1 MLQRALLQPHL
12 DSTEVLA
19 SVVIAA
25 IASYAAL
32 TLAARVGARHGRAH
46 TNWVIGGGVA
56 MGLGIAAMH
65 FVGMVAMRLPV
76 AVSYEAGTTLLSVIV
91 AIGASALALGFAGG
105 TTLSSNRLAIGALLF
120 GGAIVGMH
128 YIGMSAIRAP
138 VTMEHDLS
146 RVGLS
151 ILIAIATAGAALWL
165 AFRLRNVAGF
175 SGGLRR
181 IAASVVMG
189 FAVAGMHYT
198 AMSAVSFRASGM
210 NHRAFDGPL
219 IAGRELSASVIAL
232 SVVILLS
239 AIVVAFIDQHARRE
253 AREAQL
259 TLEYRLA
266 EHEAEAAMA
275 TELYALL
282 AEHAT
287 DLVSTHRPDGQF
299 DYVTPSWSD
308 FLGVPVSQIVGHMP
322 IEFAHPDDV
331 QRLVENHARGLR
343 SLSVLTTVWRCR
355 RAVSERDGTPRYAW
369 LETTT
374 RPVRETPTGRVQ
386 TFVCA
391 TRDVTD
397 RKRMEEQ
404 LARSEA
410 RFRAAIDGSFDG
422 FFVLESVRDTEG
434 TIVDFTYSELN
445 PRAEALIS
453 RPRWQVIGRRMT
465 DVFPSAAERYLEKL
479 AHVVNTRTPL
489 VEEVESNAPTGGR
502 RWLHHQII
510 PLGDGVA
517 ITARDVTD
525 QKHAQ
530 EELRALTL
538 VDELTGLYNRRGFL
552 MLAEQHMR
560 LIKRGG
566 PVSILVS
573 IDLDGFKGVNDV
585 YGHAEGDVA
594 LRRVANVLRI
604 AFRDSDIIA
613 RFGGDEFVVLALDCG
628 DMRDTLIERVMSA
641 LAADNARAARP
652 YSLSLSMGTARF
664 DPFARV
670 PIDQLMAEADVKLYE
685 EKRRRSAPRLTA

>member
-1 MLQRALLQPHL
+1 MLQRAFLLVHFGLPE
-12 DSTEVLA
+12 TVPA
-19 SVVIAA
+19 AAIIAAAILILVGVTVA
-25 IASYAAL
+25 IASA
-32 TLAARVGARHGRAH
+32 
-46 TNWVIGGGVA
+46 
-56 MGLGIAAMH
+56 
-65 FVGMVAMRLPV
+65 
-76 AVSYEAGTTLLSVIV
+76 
-91 AIGASALALGFAGG
+91 
-105 TTLSSNRLAIGALLF
+105 NR
-120 GGAIVGMH
+120 
-128 YIGMSAIRAP
+128 R
-138 VTMEHDLS
+138 
-146 RVGLS
+146 
-151 ILIAIATAGAALWL
+151 
-165 AFRLRNVAGF
+165 
-175 SGGLRR
+175 
-181 IAASVVMG
+181 
-189 FAVAGMHYT
+189 
-198 AMSAVSFRASGM
+198 
-210 NHRAFDGPL
+210 
-219 IAGRELSASVIAL
+219 
-232 SVVILLS
+232 
-239 AIVVAFIDQHARRE
+239 ARRE
-253 AREAQL
+253 VRQTQL
-259 TLEYRLA
+259 TLEHRIA

-275 TELYALL
+275 TELYAIL

-287 DLVSTHRPDGQF
+287 DMVSTHRPDGTF
-299 DYVTPSWSD
+299 HYVTPSWSD
-308 FLGVPVSQIVGHMP
+308 FLGVPVSGIVGRLP

-331 QRLVENHARGLR
+331 QLLKENHARGLR
-343 SLSVLTTVWRCR
+343 SLTVITTVWRCR
-355 RAVSERDGTPRYAW
+355 KAVTERDGSPRYAW
-369 LETTT
+369 LETST
-374 RPVRETPTGRVQ
+374 RPVRETPTGQVQ

-391 TRDVTD
+391 TRDVTE

-422 FFVLESVRDTEG
+422 FLALEAVRDTENK
-434 TIVDFTYSELN
+434 IVDFIYTELN
-445 PRAEALIS
+445 PRAEALFG
-453 RPRWQVIGRRMT
+453 RPRWQVIGRRMS
-465 DVFPSAAERYLEKL
+465 DVYPSAADRYLEKL
-479 AHVVNTRTPL
+479 AVVVGTRTPL
-489 VEEVESNAPTGGR
+489 EEEIQANLPSGGR

-628 DMRDTLIERVMSA
+628 EMRDALIERVMTA
-641 LAADNARAARP
+641 LEADNIRAARP
-652 YSLSLSMGTARF
+652 YSLSLSIGTARF

-685 EKRRRSAPRLTA
+685 EKRRRTVPRQLSA

>member
-1 MLQRALLQPHL
+1 MVQHEVLQPHF
-12 DSTEVLA
+12 DSAEVIA

-32 TLAARVGARHGRAH
+32 TLAARVGARRGRAH
-46 TNWVIGGGVA
+46 RHWILGGGVA

-65 FVGMVAMRLPV
+65 FVGIVAMRLP
-76 AVSYEAGTTLLSVIV
+76 
-91 AIGASALALGFAGG
+91 
-105 TTLSSNRLAIGALLF
+105 
-120 GGAIVGMH
+120 
-128 YIGMSAIRAP
+128 
-138 VTMEHDLS
+138 
-146 RVGLS
+146 
-151 ILIAIATAGAALWL
+151 
-165 AFRLRNVAGF
+165 
-175 SGGLRR
+175 
-181 IAASVVMG
+181 
-189 FAVAGMHYT
+189 
-198 AMSAVSFRASGM
+198 
-210 NHRAFDGPL
+210 
-219 IAGRELSASVIAL
+219 VIAL
-232 SVVILLS
+232 SVVILVG
-239 AIVVAFIDQHARRE
+239 AIVAAFVDQHARRE
-253 AREAQL
+253 ARELQL
-259 TLEYRLA
+259 TLEHRLA

-275 TELYALL
+275 TELYAQL

-287 DLVSTHRPDGQF
+287 DMVSTHRPDGQF

-308 FLGVPVSQIVGHMP
+308 FLGVPISAIVGHVP

-331 QRLVENHARGLR
+331 QLLIENHARGLR
-343 SLSVLTTVWRCR
+343 SLTVITTVWRCR
-355 RAVSERDGTPRYAW
+355 KAVTERDGSPRYAW
-369 LETTT
+369 LETST
-374 RPVRETPTGRVQ
+374 RPVRETPTGHVQ

-391 TRDVTD
+391 TRDVTE

-422 FFVLESVRDTEG
+422 FLVLEAVRNSDG
-434 TIVDFTYSELN
+434 KIVDFIYSELN
-445 PRAEALIS
+445 PRAEALIA
-453 RPRWQVIGRRMT
+453 RPRWQVIGRRMS
-465 DVFPSAAERYLEKL
+465 DVFPSTAERYLEKL
-479 AHVVNTRTPL
+479 AGVVDTRTPL
-489 VEEVESNAPTGGR
+489 EEEVEAQSSNGSR
-502 RWLHHQII
+502 QWLHHQII

-628 DMRDTLIERVMSA
+628 EMRDTLIERVMTA
-641 LAADNARAARP
+641 LEADNTRAARP
-652 YSLSLSMGTARF
+652 YSLSLST
-664 DPFARV
+664 
-670 PIDQLMAEADVKLYE
+670 
-685 EKRRRSAPRLTA
+685 

>member
-1 MLQRALLQPHL
+1 MLQRAFLFLHFGLPETI
-12 DSTEVLA
+12 S
-19 SVVIAA
+19 SAA
-25 IASYAAL
+25 I
-32 TLAARVGARHGRAH
+32 
-46 TNWVIGGGVA
+46 
-56 MGLGIAAMH
+56 
-65 FVGMVAMRLPV
+65 
-76 AVSYEAGTTLLSVIV
+76 
-91 AIGASALALGFAGG
+91 
-105 TTLSSNRLAIGALLF
+105 
-120 GGAIVGMH
+120 
-128 YIGMSAIRAP
+128 
-138 VTMEHDLS
+138 
-146 RVGLS
+146 
-151 ILIAIATAGAALWL
+151 
-165 AFRLRNVAGF
+165 
-175 SGGLRR
+175 
-181 IAASVVMG
+181 
-189 FAVAGMHYT
+189 
-198 AMSAVSFRASGM
+198 
-210 NHRAFDGPL
+210 
-219 IAGRELSASVIAL
+219 
-232 SVVILLS
+232 
-239 AIVVAFIDQHARRE
+239 IVVALLLFLLVGAIAITGATRRARRA
-253 AREAQL
+253 ARETQL
-259 TLEYRLA
+259 TLEHRIA

-275 TELYALL
+275 TELYAIL

-287 DLVSTHRPDGQF
+287 DLVSTHRPDGKF

-308 FLGVPVSQIVGHMP
+308 FLGIPTSAIVGHMP
-322 IEFAHPDDV
+322 TEFAHPDDV
-331 QRLVENHARGLR
+331 QLLIENHARGLR

-355 RAVSERDGTPRYAW
+355 RAVTERDGSPRYAW

-374 RPVRETPTGRVQ
+374 RPVRETPTSRVQ

-404 LARSEA
+404 LAKSEA
-410 RFRAAIDGSFDG
+410 RFRAAIEGSFDG
-422 FFVLESVRDTEG
+422 FFVLEAVRNSERR
-434 TIVDFTYSELN
+434 IVDFVYSELN

-465 DVFPSAAERYLEKL
+465 DVFPAAAERYVEKL
-479 AHVVNTRTPL
+479 AGVVETRTPL
-489 VEEVESNAPTGGR
+489 EEEVEGNSPAGTR

-525 QKHAQ
+525 EKHAQ

-594 LRRVANVLRI
+594 LRRVANVLRT
-604 AFRDSDIIA
+604 AFRDSDILA

-628 DMRDTLIERVMSA
+628 EMRDTLVERVVTA
-641 LAADNARAARP
+641 LEADNVRAARP
-652 YSLSLSMGTARF
+652 YSLSLSIGTARF

-685 EKRRRSAPRLTA
+685 AKRRRTVARQLSA

>member
-1 MLQRALLQPHL
+1 M
-12 DSTEVLA
+12 
-19 SVVIAA
+19 
-25 IASYAAL
+25 
-32 TLAARVGARHGRAH
+32 
-46 TNWVIGGGVA
+46 
-56 MGLGIAAMH
+56 
-65 FVGMVAMRLPV
+65 PV
-76 AVSYEAGTTLLSVIV
+76 
-91 AIGASALALGFAGG
+91 
-105 TTLSSNRLAIGALLF
+105 
-120 GGAIVGMH
+120 
-128 YIGMSAIRAP
+128 
-138 VTMEHDLS
+138 
-146 RVGLS
+146 
-151 ILIAIATAGAALWL
+151 
-165 AFRLRNVAGF
+165 
-175 SGGLRR
+175 
-181 IAASVVMG
+181 
-189 FAVAGMHYT
+189 
-198 AMSAVSFRASGM
+198 
-210 NHRAFDGPL
+210 
-219 IAGRELSASVIAL
+219 
-232 SVVILLS
+232 
-239 AIVVAFIDQHARRE
+239 
-253 AREAQL
+253 
-259 TLEYRLA
+259 
-266 EHEAEAAMA
+266 
-275 TELYALL
+275 
-282 AEHAT
+282 
-287 DLVSTHRPDGQF
+287 
-299 DYVTPSWSD
+299 
-308 FLGVPVSQIVGHMP
+308 
-322 IEFAHPDDV
+322 EFAHPDDV
-331 QRLVENHARGLR
+331 QLLAENHARGLR

-355 RAVSERDGTPRYAW
+355 RAVTERDGSPRYAW

-422 FFVLESVRDTEG
+422 FFVLEAVRNKEG
-434 TIVDFTYSELN
+434 AIIDFVYSELN
-445 PRAEALIS
+445 PRAEDIIS

-465 DVFPSAAERYLEKL
+465 DVFPSAAERYLGKL
-479 AHVVNTRTPL
+479 ATVVESRTRL
-489 VEEVESNAPTGGR
+489 EEEVEMSAGNNGR

-566 PVSILVS
+566 PASILVS

-594 LRRVANVLRI
+594 LRRIANVLRI
-604 AFRDSDIIA
+604 AFRDSDIMA

-628 DMRDTLIERVMSA
+628 EMRDTLIERVMTA

-652 YSLSLSMGTARF
+652 YSLSLSIGTARF

-670 PIDQLMAEADVKLYE
+670 PIDQLMAEADVQLYE
-685 EKRRRSAPRLTA
+685 EKRRRSAPRQLTA

>member
-1 MLQRALLQPHL
+1 MLQHVLQPHF
-12 DSTEVLA
+12 DSTEVVA

-32 TLAARVGARHGRAH
+32 TLAARVGARRGRAH
-46 TNWVIGGGVA
+46 KHWIVGGGVA

-76 AVSYEAGTTLLSVIV
+76 VVAYEAGTTILSVVV
-91 AIGASALALGFAGG
+91 AIGASGLALGFAGG
-105 TTLSSNRLAIGALLF
+105 TTLSPARLAIGALMF

-128 YIGMSAIRAP
+128 YLGMSAIRAP
-138 VTMEHDLS
+138 VEMDHDLS

-151 ILIAIATAGAALWL
+151 ILVAIATAGAAVWL
-165 AFRLRNVAGF
+165 AFRLRNAAGL
-175 SGGLRR
+175 SGALRR
-181 IAASVVMG
+181 MAAAVVMG

-198 AMSAVSFRASGM
+198 AMSAVSFRASSM
-210 NHRAFDGPL
+210 NKHPFDGPL
-219 IAGRELSASVIAL
+219 LEGHSFSASVIAL
-232 SVVILLS
+232 SVVILVG
-239 AIVVAFIDQHARRE
+239 AIIAAFVDQDARRE
-253 AREAQL
+253 ARELQL
-259 TLEYRLA
+259 TLEHRLA

-275 TELYALL
+275 TQLYALL

-287 DLVSTHRPDGQF
+287 DMVSTHRPDGQF

-308 FLGVPVSQIVGHMP
+308 FLGVPVSGVVGHVP
-322 IEFAHPDDV
+322 LEFAHPDDV
-331 QRLVENHARGLR
+331 QLLLENHQRGLR
-343 SLSVLTTVWRCR
+343 SLTVITTVWRCR
-355 RAVSERDGTPRYAW
+355 KAVSERDGSPRYAW

-374 RPVRETPTGRVQ
+374 RPVRETPTGPVQ

-391 TRDVTD
+391 TRDVTE

-410 RFRAAIDGSFDG
+410 RFRAAIEGSFDG
-422 FFVLESVRDTEG
+422 FLALEAVRNKEG
-434 TIVDFTYSELN
+434 TIIDFVYSELN
-445 PRAEALIS
+445 PRAETLIS

-465 DVFPSAAERYLEKL
+465 DIFPSAAERYLEKL
-479 AHVVNTRTPL
+479 AGVVETRTPL
-489 VEEVESNAPTGGR
+489 EEEVEGNSPTGGR

-517 ITARDVTD
+517 ITARDITD

-566 PVSILVS
+566 PASILVS

-594 LRRVANVLRI
+594 LRRIANVLRI

-628 DMRDTLIERVMSA
+628 EMRDTLIERVMTA
-641 LAADNARAARP
+641 LEADNVRAARP
-652 YSLSLSMGTARF
+652 YSLSLSIGTARF

-685 EKRRRSAPRLTA
+685 EKRRRTAARLSA